1 MSLARYEPADAGV
14 PDEAGSARFS
24 AIGVARFCADA
35 LRSVRLEEVDV
46 EARRHESLD
55 GLEQHHETHR
65 RPDVK
70 VNRIAAL
77 LQVCC
82 PSHRVLAGQMLDQA
96 DPLVVMPP
104 ARVGRAAAIIAQQV
118 RDRRGRTPGVERG
131 PAIRHGQ
138 QQHPARAQDA
148 QRVPQTAHRVLE
160 VLDDVARDDEVE

>member
-1 MSLARYEPADAGV
+1 MNVAIDALEGAVRSGARLLRAMTGRSASRTRMSLARYEPADAGV

-104 ARVGRAAAIIAQQV
+104 AR
-118 RDRRGRTPGVERG
+118 PFS
-131 PAIRHGQ
+131 
-138 QQHPARAQDA
+138 AR
-148 QRVPQTAHRVLE
+148 
-160 VLDDVARDDEVE
+160 